1 MRGGSYIV
9 SANMGECVVEGVV
22 EGREGGI
29 ATSQW
34 HKLSPWDWHW
44 WIGKRWTR
52 AESAWRGVVRP
63 GGPGRTEAYRF
74 TTRQHYQ
81 TARERAHDT
90 LRDAAGVSGKERIYH
105 DEQIYRGP
113 AERNSVAR

>member
-9 SANMGECVVEGVV
+9 SANMGECVVEEPTGQLAPAVS
-22 EGREGGI
+22 E
-29 ATSQW
+29 W

-52 AESAWRGVVRP
+52 SEQAWIMTRP
-63 GGPGRTEAYRF
+63 SGPGRTEAYRF

-81 TARERAHDT
+81 TARERAYDT
-90 LRDAAGVSGKERIYH
+90 LRDAAGVSGKERMYH

-113 AERNSVAR
+113 AERNSIAG